1 MLTFLGRGSA
11 FKDEQNS
18 AYFIDGNNL
27 VLIDCPMSSFEKLNN
42 RDINNT
48 DIDLSAFE
56 HVYVLVT
63 HTHGD
68 HISGIGMLIDLLHFV
83 LRTPITVIAPSE
95 EVQTDLHLYFLRI
108 EGCNDSWYNLT
119 NVNEFKPDWV
129 ERVIPTDHTDELK
142 GKCFGYVLNIE
153 GKKVVYTGDTNTL
166 EPFDQYILESSYA
179 YIETS
184 AFPSPVHLHCEKIH
198 DRIKDYVS
206 KGVRVYLMHL
216 DNEKK
221 IAEVMKDT
229 GAEFA
234 PLRQGG
240 FTMEDTGRMLAGIF
254 DITDSLYQD
263 MCTNN
268 NRDHNKLFTYLT
280 ELGKTIVDADRASFW
295 KWDKRKQQLWTMS
308 ATGVDKIV
316 IPDNTGL
323 VGKALRQKKALI
335 VNDPYSD
342 PDFNKDID
350 TKTGYRTKS
359 VLVLPVADV
368 NGDFIG
374 ALQLINKNGDK
385 GFDPEIDPKKL
396 SLAAL
401 ICGIALE
408 SETFLEDSHHD
419 RLTGLKNRMGFY
431 YDFAKKYKD
440 YLISGSDLTM
450 CVFICDIDKF
460 KHVNDTYGHNAG
472 DDVLEF
478 TSHLIESTCSD
489 KDSVYRWGGEEFV
502 MVMRDTDLEGAV
514 KKAEEIRVKLMNSDI
529 EADGNTLKCTLSFGC
544 ARFDPDKSIEENIS
558 QADERLYTAK
568 ETGRNK
574 VCWE

>member
-11 FKDEQNS
+11 FTDEQNS
-18 AYFIDGNNL
+18 AFFVENGDL
-27 VLIDCPMSSFEKLNN
+27 VLIDCPMSSFEKLNDMN
-42 RDINNT
+42 MT
-48 DIDLSAFE
+48 LFS

-68 HISGIGMLIDLLHFV
+68 HISGIGMLIDLLQFSV
-83 LRTPITVIAPSE
+83 KTPITVVAPSK
-95 EVQTDLHLYFLRI
+95 EVENDLRYLISNL
-108 EGCNDSWYNLT
+108 EGCGDSWYSLT
-119 NVNEFKPDWV
+119 NANELKKEWFV
-129 ERVIPTDHTDELK
+129 CSIPTTHTEQLN
-142 GKCFGYVLNIE
+142 GKCFGYCLTVE
-153 GKKVVYTGDTNTL
+153 GKRVVYTGDTNTI
-166 EPFDQYILESSYA
+166 EPFEKYIEDGSYA
-179 YIETS
+179 YIEMS
-184 AFPSPVHLHCEKIH
+184 AYRSPVHLYCIDMLDKIREYTSRGIH
-198 DRIKDYVS
+198 
-206 KGVRVYLMHL
+206 VYLMHM
-216 DNEKK
+216 DDEKR
-221 IAEVMKDT
+221 IADVMADT

-254 DITDSLYQD
+254 DITDSLYKD
-263 MCTNN
+263 MCMNKSK
-268 NRDHNKLFTYLT
+268 DHTMLFTYLT
-280 ELGKTIVDADRASFW
+280 DLGKTIVDADRASFW
-295 KWDKRKQQLWTMS
+295 KWDKRKHQLWTMS
-308 ATGVDKIV
+308 ATGVDKIA
-316 IPDNTGL
+316 IPDNSGL
-323 VGKALRQKKALI
+323 VGKALRLKKTLV

-350 TKTGYRTKS
+350 LQTGYKTKS
-359 VLVLPVADV
+359 VLVLPVADI

-374 ALQLINKNGDK
+374 ALQLINKNGDQ
-385 GFDPEIDPKKL
+385 GFDAAVDPKKL

-401 ICGIALE
+401 VCGIALE

-440 YLISGSDLTM
+440 YLISGSDMTM

-460 KHVNDTYGHNAG
+460 KRVNDTYGHNAG

-478 TSHLIESTCSD
+478 TSHLIDSACSD
-489 KDSVYRWGGEEFV
+489 KDCVYRWGGEEFV

-544 ARFDPDKSIEENIS
+544 ALFDPDKSIEENIS
-558 QADERLYTAK
+558 QADERLYNAK
-568 ETGRNK
+568 ESGRNR

>member
-1 MLTFLGRGSA
+1 MIKFLGRGSA
-11 FKDEQNS
+11 FADENNS
-18 AYFIDGNNL
+18 AFFTEGGRMI
-27 VLIDCPMSSFEKLNN
+27 LIDCPMTAFHKIKRMSLDNIN
-42 RDINNT
+42 AIDI
-48 DIDLSAFE
+48 I
-56 HVYVLVT
+56 VT
-63 HTHGD
+63 HTHSD
-68 HISGIGMLIDLLHFV
+68 HVSGIAMLIDFMWFV
-83 LRTPITVIAPSE
+83 KKIPITVVAPTV
-95 EVQTDLHLYFLRI
+95 EVKNDLHYFINILDGCSDDWYSMLTIDEYKELKI
-108 EGCNDSWYNLT
+108 EA
-119 NVNEFKPDWV
+119 
-129 ERVIPTDHTDELK
+129 IPTSHTEQLA
-142 GKCFGYVLNIE
+142 GKCFGYHIELN
-153 GKKVVYTGDTNTL
+153 GKDIVYTGDTNTI
-166 EPFDQYILESSYA
+166 EPFIPFIHEGCTLYMECSL
-179 YIETS
+179 
-184 AFPSPVHLHCEKIH
+184 FRSPVHLQIDDMLPFIKEQSDNGVKIF
-198 DRIKDYVS
+198 
-206 KGVRVYLMHL
+206 LMHL
-216 DNEKK
+216 DDETAIEEK
-221 IAEVMKDT
+221 IRGTSAEL
-229 GAEFA
+229 A
-234 PLRQGG
+234 PLYK
-240 FTMEDTGRMLAGIF
+240 EDTPMTNETLDKIY
-254 DITDSLYQD
+254 DITDTLYKNT
-263 MCTNN
+263 CNN
-268 NRDHNKLFTYLT
+268 EEQDHNAIFGYLT
-280 ELGKTIVDADRASFW
+280 ELGKTIVGADRASFW
-295 KWDKRKQQLWTMS
+295 KWDKRRHELWTTA
-308 ATGVDKIV
+308 ATGIDRIV

-359 VLVLPVADV
+359 VPVLPVADV

-401 ICGIALE
+401 VCGIALE
-408 SETFLEDSHHD
+408 SEIFLEDSHHD

-460 KHVNDTYGHNAG
+460 KRVNDTYGHNAG

-502 MVMRDTDLEGAV
+502 MIMRDTDLEGAV